1 MSRLCCQ
8 FQVLGPVQ
16 TNCYFLYRED
26 TKECVIV
33 DPADEP
39 ERIQRFVEEKGLTP
53 QAILVTHG
61 HFDHIGAINPIREEY
76 KIPVYAAEAEKETFE
91 DDRINLFAQMGGSR
105 EKTKI
110 DHWLTDG
117 QTITLLDQE
126 VSCILTPGH
135 TVGGM
140 CYYFPAAGI
149 LFSGDTLFQES
160 VGRTDFPGGSMQQII
175 HSIREKL
182 FVLPDAVQ
190 VYPGHGLM
198 TSIKNEKMFNPFAV
212 E

>member
-1 MSRLCCQ
+1 M
-8 FQVLGPVQ
+8 
-16 TNCYFLYRED
+16 
-26 TKECVIV
+26 

-39 ERIQRFVEEKGLTP
+39 ERIQHFVEEKGLTP

-61 HFDHIGAINPIREEY
+61 HFDHIGAINPIREQY
-76 KIPVYAAEAEKETFE
+76 KIPVYAAEAEKEAFE
-91 DDRINLFAQMGGSR
+91 DDRINLSAQMGGSR

-110 DHWLTDG
+110 DHWLMDG

-126 VSCILTPGH
+126 VRCILTPGH